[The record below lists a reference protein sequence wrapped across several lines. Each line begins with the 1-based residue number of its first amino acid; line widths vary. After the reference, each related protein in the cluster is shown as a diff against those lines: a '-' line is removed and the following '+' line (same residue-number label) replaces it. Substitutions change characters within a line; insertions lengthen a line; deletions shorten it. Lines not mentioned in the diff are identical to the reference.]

1 MASIERRGKNSFR
14 LLVEL
19 GYDGN
24 GRRIRKKRTIKVE
37 DESLLK
43 KKKKLNDFLQGELY
57 KFKAEVEAGEYIS
70 PEKMYF
76 ADFIEEWKEKKGKKK
91 LGIKTLTER
100 LNLLKNHIIPYFQD
114 KKIDQINPMQIVTF
128 YDDLSREGA
137 RKDGKPGGLSPN
149 TIYEIDKTLRNVF
162 STAKEWRVIKDN
174 PMKEIERP
182 PIQKKEMSFLDQD
195 QASQL
200 IIWLYENLSP
210 TWRMIFLT
218 ALIGGLRRGEVVP
231 LELTDIIWERNA
243 LSINKSV
250 ISVNGK
256 ATLKETKTGRSDEL
270 TMPQWYMD
278 ELREYVDNWEK
289 ERELIDDQWKGGN
302 NQYLFHNGV
311 GERFHPQSITQKWW
325 KIRKEHGF
333 NIRLHDLRHTMVTL
347 LIEEGVNMRIIQER
361 ARHSSSRVTNDIYGH
376 VSQKAA
382 QSAAEKFDRFSPD
395 NLSIS
400 ANGPQLVPNSQ
411 K

>member
-24 GRRIRKKRTIKVE
+24 GRRIRKK
-37 DESLLK
+37 
-43 KKKKLNDFLQGELY
+43 
-57 KFKAEVEAGEYIS
+57 
-70 PEKMYF
+70 
-76 ADFIEEWKEKKGKKK
+76 K

-100 LNLLKNHIIPYFQD
+100 LNLLRNHIIPYFQD

-128 YDDLSREGA
+128 YDALSREGA

-149 TIYEIDKTLRNVF
+149 TMYEIDKTLRNIF

-182 PIQKKEMSFLDQD
+182 PTQKTEMSFLDQD

-231 LELTDIIWERNA
+231 LELTDIIWEQNA

-250 ISVNGK
+250 ISVNGR

-278 ELREYVDNWEK
+278 ELRAYVENWEK

-311 GERFHPQSITQKWW
+311 GERFHPQTITQKWW
-325 KIRKEHGF
+325 KIRKKHNF

-347 LIEEGVNMRIIQER
+347 LIEEGENMRAIQER

-376 VSQKAA
+376 ITKRASMAT
-382 QSAAEKFDRFSPD
+382 AEKFDKFNPD
-395 NLSIS
+395 NLVNKSHLIK
-400 ANGPQLVPNSQ
+400 NLHLQ
-411 K
+411 KH